1 MADVLVVDDD
11 ADSCRALVRLF
22 EKAGHDALCVFGGG
36 EALSLLRALRFH
48 LVLLD
53 LRMPQIGG
61 MEVLKAIR
69 SSPRGVNT
77 AVVIFSAEGNPT
89 VQQEALAEGA
99 NDYVHKPVRWGQL
112 YETVRPYLHNGGGM
126 GRA

>member
-22 EKAGHDALCVFGGG
+22 EKAGHEAVCVFGGG
-36 EALSLLRALRFH
+36 EALALLQALRFH

-53 LRMPQIGG
+53 LRMPVVGG

-69 SSPRGVNT
+69 KDPDVTNT
-77 AVVIFSAEGNPT
+77 AVVIFSAEGNPSI
-89 VQQEALAEGA
+89 QEQALAEGA
-99 NDYVHKPVRWGQL
+99 NGYVHKPVRWGEL
-112 YETVRPYLHNGGGM
+112 YACVKPYLRNG
-126 GRA
+126 ATQ

>member
-22 EKAGHDALCVFGGG
+22 EKAGHEAVCVFGGG
-36 EALSLLRALRFH
+36 EALALLQALRFH

-53 LRMPQIGG
+53 LRMPVVGG

-69 SSPRGVNT
+69 SDPDVTNT
-77 AVVIFSAEGNPT
+77 AVVIFSAEGNPS
-89 VQQEALAEGA
+89 VQEQALAEGA
-99 NDYVHKPVRWGQL
+99 NGYVHKPVRWGEL
-112 YETVRPYLHNGGGM
+112 YASVKPYLGNG
-126 GRA
+126 ATQ